1 MLFLVV
7 EFKKEETQARQ
18 EKEEKEKKT
27 QSKNSKIIYIR
38 FDLNI
43 QSHDTSLSEVAAQE
57 YRSDATVNLQL

>member
-27 QSKNSKIIYIR
+27 QSKNSEIVYIR
-38 FDLNI
+38 FNLNI
-43 QSHDTSLSEVAAQE
+43 QSHDTSSEKVVAQQC
-57 YRSDATVNLQL
+57 RSDATVNP